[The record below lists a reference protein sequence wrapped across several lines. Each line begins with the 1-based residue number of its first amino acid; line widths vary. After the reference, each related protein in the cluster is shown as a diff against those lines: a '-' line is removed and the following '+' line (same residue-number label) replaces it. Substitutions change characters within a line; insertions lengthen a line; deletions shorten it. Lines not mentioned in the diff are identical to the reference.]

1 MFRFVFAIAIVGFA
15 SAKAF
20 SVSDTLDLEVTFIGD
35 REILLQDAHKQLHWP
50 DPAALKTTKP
60 TFSYAML
67 PKRMNVQPEWS
78 KNGPIRLRVSEP
90 LRRLYKGHIQAGLG
104 NYLSPTLNFSYTD
117 LRSKKGTWGLRATHD
132 SSRGGYAT
140 NDSIED
146 VFSSNSFACWGK
158 RFYGSES
165 I

>member
-1 MFRFVFAIAIVGFA
+1 MKSMITSYSSIMFRFVFAIAIVGFA

-117 LRSKKGTWGLRATHD
+117 LR
-132 SSRGGYAT
+132 T
-140 NDSIED
+140 N
-146 VFSSNSFACWGK
+146 K
-158 RFYGSES
+158 RT
-165 I
+165 